1 MRFLHYVKAA
11 FYARPWGMFIPPNWV
26 LIAAFAMLGVAFH
39 PGLWLVGA
47 GLELAYLL
55 FLSTSNR
62 FMHWVNAQDS
72 FANKQ
77 TTQQQIAG
85 LLARLD
91 ASDQMRYRQLEDR
104 CKGILSE
111 QHDNVTRSDMQLQA
125 DGLSKLLFV
134 YLRLLLT
141 RSGILRLLQGV
152 SAKSIDVRVSEVNT
166 QLKSAGTP
174 ELQQSLT
181 DQLGILS
188 ERKKRHVEA
197 RDKLQFIEAE

>member
-141 RSGILRLLQGV
+141 RSGILRLLQEHKVPGRRV
-152 SAKSIDVRVSEVNT
+152 SALSNDDAE
-166 QLKSAGTP
+166 
-174 ELQQSLT
+174 
-181 DQLGILS
+181 S
-188 ERKKRHVEA
+188 ERRRIFRGGDRNA
-197 RDKLQFIEAE
+197 AETGLKWTLK